1 MSCMS
6 EMCSLFSEFP
16 TGREL
21 KWSFCSYFQKNKIII
36 VRTDPQEE
44 QKYVANGLGQILV
57 CFFNAYFNSF
67 P

>member
-21 KWSFCSYFQKNKIII
+21 KWSFCNYFQKNKIII

-44 QKYVANGLGQILV
+44 QKYVANGLG
-57 CFFNAYFNSF
+57 
-67 P
+67 